1 MTLLHSTSEK
11 DHSNSSI
18 FSWILDVALLTAK
31 QYFLIS
37 CTNAFSVYS
46 ERVSISVEVATPA
59 HTLQPSFKAIQQQYT
74 VNVHGIEDD
83 KPIFA
88 MVSKHAIIA
97 EYID

>member
-18 FSWILDVALLTAK
+18 NYQILDEALLTSK

-46 ERVSISVEVATPA
+46 ERESFTVEVATPA
-59 HTLQPSFKAIQQQYT
+59 HTATIFQSHPTT
-74 VNVHGIEDD
+74 VHSECARN
-83 KPIFA
+83 
-88 MVSKHAIIA
+88 
-97 EYID
+97 